1 MSSALAHA
9 EDQRASPLKCE
20 KGREKNNLFL
30 SFLVLH
36 RRMLKRPIFRQI
48 KGGGGPSV
56 IYAHCRTNGFGRSKK
71 GNIREKGLVIMENKN
86 RRGK

>member
-20 KGREKNNLFL
+20 KSNLFL

-36 RRMLKRPIFRQI
+36 RRMLKRPNFPQI

-71 GNIREKGLVIMENKN
+71 GNIREKGLVIMDNKK